1 MIDND
6 NAAFIQTGVS
16 ISLAA
21 CAPGRRPCMSRGL
34 ACKLIDGCRR
44 IGIALR
50 RSQSAELLENI
61 RLTGRVAVVFSQPTT
76 NRTVQ
81 LKGIDAHIEAFDP
94 ADQGLIER
102 HLAAF
107 IPEVVALGTPAAM
120 VQALL
125 DYALDDMVMVVFTP
139 SAGFDQTPGP
149 KAGERLPGTP

>member
-21 CAPGRRPCMSRGL
+21 CAPGRRPSMSRGL
-34 ACKLIDGCRR
+34 ACKLLDGGRR

-50 RSQSAELLENI
+50 RSQSAEVLENI

-81 LKGIDAHIEAFDP
+81 LKGVDACIEAFDP
-94 ADQGLIER
+94 ADQALIDQ
-102 HLAAF
+102 HIADF
-107 IPEVVALGTPAAM
+107 VPEVVALGTPADM
-120 VQALL
+120 VRALL
-125 DYALDDMVMVVFTP
+125 AYTLDDMVMVVYTP

-149 KAGERLPGTP
+149 KAGERLSGKP

>member
-21 CAPGRRPCMSRGL
+21 CAPGRRPSMSRGL
-34 ACKLIDGCRR
+34 ACKLLDGGCRV
-44 IGIALR
+44 GIALR
-50 RSQSAELLENI
+50 RSQSAEVLENI

-81 LKGIDAHIEAFDP
+81 LKGVDACIAAFDP
-94 ADQGLIER
+94 ADQALIDQ
-102 HLAAF
+102 HIADF
-107 IPEVVALGTPAAM
+107 VPEVVALGTPADM
-120 VQALL
+120 VRALL
-125 DYALDDMVMVVFTP
+125 AYTLDDMVMVVYTP

-149 KAGERLPGTP
+149 KAGERLSGKP